1 MRPSR
6 RSGNLAAVTRLR
18 SAVLPLLLIAAGL
31 VTLPLIDRIPVP
43 HRPVDAPAAAF
54 VVAAGALT
62 ALRHRWPVVTVLATA
77 ATTSAY
83 LLAGYPFGP
92 ILLAFAAGVYTLAR
106 ERPLRPALA
115 WSAVALALL
124 VPHTFTD
131 EQGAGSLIPATAWVV
146 VPATLGVARRMVA
159 EAQSRERAEAER
171 RIVDAERL
179 RLAQEVHDVV
189 GHGLAAI
196 QMQAEIALHLRATR
210 PAQADAALTAISAAS
225 AEALAE
231 LRATLAAITPE
242 GSPGVAGDDRAP
254 TPGLARVPRLC
265 DRVRESGVTVD
276 LTVAGRESPLPAAA
290 DVVAYRVL
298 QEALTN
304 VVKHSAHPRAA
315 ITIGHQPDRVELT
328 ISNQAL
334 DPDHAEG
341 LGITGMRRRVE
352 HLGGTLT
359 VRHDPAGAGTF
370 TVAATIPREAS

>member
-1 MRPSR
+1 M
-6 RSGNLAAVTRLR
+6 TRLR
-18 SAVLPLLLIAAGL
+18 SAVLPLLLIAVGL
-31 VTLPLIDRIPVP
+31 VTLPLIDRMPVP
-43 HRPVDAPAAAF
+43 HRPVGALAAAF

-77 ATTSAY
+77 AITSAY

-115 WSAVALALL
+115 WSAVALAVL

-131 EQGAGSLIPATAWVV
+131 ELGFGSLIPATAWVV

-210 PAQADAALTAISAAS
+210 PAQADAALTAISSAS

-231 LRATLAAITPE
+231 LRATLAAIAPDQAPE
-242 GSPGVAGDDRAP
+242 DRAP

-265 DRVRESGVTVD
+265 DRVRASGVTVD
-276 LTVAGRESPLPAAA
+276 LTVAGRERPLPAAA

-298 QEALTN
+298 QESLTN

-315 ITIGHQPDRVELT
+315 ITIGHQSDRVELT
-328 ISNQAL
+328 VSNQAL
-334 DPDHAEG
+334 DADHVEG

-359 VRHDPAGAGTF
+359 VRHDPGGAGTF